1 MRTNTVLIADDALF
15 MRTLLRDIF
24 IEFGWQVI
32 AEVEDG
38 EQALAAYTEQRPD
51 LVTMDVVMPGMG
63 GVAALEKILAQD
75 ASARIVVCSALGQK
89 QLMLKAIKAG
99 ARDFIVKP
107 FRTEQVREVIDR
119 VMTESRDSW
128 NGSE

>member
-1 MRTNTVLIADDALF
+1 MSANTVLIADDARF
-15 MRTLLRDIF
+15 MRSLLRDIF
-24 IEFGWQVI
+24 IECGWQVL
-32 AEVEDG
+32 AEAEDG
-38 EQALAAYTEQRPD
+38 EQALAAYAEQRPD

-75 ASARIVVCSALGQK
+75 ANARIVVCSALGQK

-99 ARDFIVKP
+99 AKDFIVKP
-107 FRTEQVREVIDR
+107 FRPEQVREVIER
-119 VMTESRDSW
+119 VMAGSQGNW

>member
-1 MRTNTVLIADDALF
+1 MRTNTVLVADDALF

-63 GVAALEKILAQD
+63 GVAALERILAQD